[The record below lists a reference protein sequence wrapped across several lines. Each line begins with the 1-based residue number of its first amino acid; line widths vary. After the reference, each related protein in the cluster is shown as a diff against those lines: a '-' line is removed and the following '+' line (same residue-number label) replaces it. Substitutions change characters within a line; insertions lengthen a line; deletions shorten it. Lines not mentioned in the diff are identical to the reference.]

1 MQSLDLYLILTESF
15 IPKTHVS
22 AAITLQ
28 FRQDPLDIF
37 SSIRSL
43 EKWEVFPNSDWKENS
58 VPPQPPSPALSLGS
72 PEVPDSKIIPE
83 ILGISGQLKIGIGFN

>member
-15 IPKTHVS
+15 ISKTHVS

-28 FRQDPLDIF
+28 PRQDPLDIF

-43 EKWEVFPNSDWKENS
+43 EKWETFPNSDWKENS
-58 VPPQPPSPALSLGS
+58 VPPQSAALHSLGS
-72 PEVPDSKIIPE
+72 PEVPDSKIIPK
-83 ILGISGQLKIGIGFN
+83 ILGVSGQLKTGIGFN